1 MGSGRLS
8 QYAGRIG
15 VGVNAWVW
23 TSPFNK
29 EAAALVGK
37 AAAMG
42 FDAFTMPVE
51 DPELIDI
58 EGMRAALGEYPLRL
72 HVSGAY
78 GPSRDLTHEDP
89 RVRRQSLEYIQRTLA
104 ICEQLG
110 ARLLVGP
117 AYSAV
122 GKRRKIPSEQRR
134 REWDLAVEG
143 LSMAGR
149 MAADHGVTLAI
160 EPLNRFE
167 TDLINTA
174 EQVKRLVR
182 QINLPSMRIHL
193 DTFHMNIEEKSVYDA
208 ITLAG
213 SDLAYVDA
221 SESDRGTPG
230 SGQVAWNE
238 VARALRDIG
247 YRGDCVIESF
257 TPDCTAIADAAAIW
271 RPLAPSQDALAR
283 DGRDFLETLLQP
295 PARSR

>member
-1 MGSGRLS
+1 MASKETTQGP
-8 QYAGRIG
+8 GRIG

-23 TSPFNK
+23 TSPFDQ
-29 EAAALVGK
+29 AAVSLVAK

-51 DPELIDI
+51 DPELIDVDA
-58 EGMRAALGEYPLRL
+58 MRAALSERPLRL
-72 HVSGAY
+72 HVSGAF
-78 GPSRDLTHEDP
+78 GPGRDLTHEDP
-89 RVRRQSLEYIQRTLA
+89 RVRRQSLEYIERTLG
-104 ICEQLG
+104 ICEKLG

-122 GKRRKIPSEQRR
+122 GKRRKIPAEQRR

-143 LSMAGR
+143 LSKAGR
-149 MAADHGVTLAI
+149 MAAEHGVTLAI

-174 EQVKRLVR
+174 EQVKRL
-182 QINLPSMRIHL
+182 IADIDLPSVRIHL

-208 ITLAG
+208 IVLAG
-213 SDLAYVDA
+213 SDLVYVDA

-238 VARALRDIG
+238 LARALRDIG
-247 YRGDCVIESF
+247 YGGDCVIESF
-257 TPDCTAIADAAAIW
+257 TPDCVEIADAAAIW
-271 RPLAPSQDALAR
+271 RPLAASQDALAA
-283 DGRDFLETLLQP
+283 DGHHFLRRLLE
-295 PARSR
+295 RV